1 MFYNKPNGSDGHFPL
16 YSLIASDIPTAM
28 RKAILA
34 VALLSFASLAQA
46 IAPNDVQF
54 KLMVD
59 TRTQFQGRF
68 AKAQQALGLDPTK
81 APAEAHANLE
91 AFSKELAKLK
101 EEAVALQN
109 ARYQYWDNQSYWRN
123 FWDKGPA
130 AKFVVAK
137 LRAQIDVTMA
147 LQVPV
152 AAPFAKPDLNTMQK
166 SMDAIRACFELDK
179 QLQVME
185 TQLPRR

>member
-1 MFYNKPNGSDGHFPL
+1 
-16 YSLIASDIPTAM
+16 M
-28 RKAILA
+28 RKVLLT
-34 VALLSFASLAQA
+34 VALLTLASLAHA
-46 IAPNDVQF
+46 IAPKDAQF
-54 KLMVD
+54 KVLVE
-59 TRTQFQGRF
+59 TRIQFQGRF

-81 APAEAHANLE
+81 APHQAHANLE

-152 AAPFAKPDLNTMQK
+152 AAPFTKPDLNTMQK
-166 SMDAIRACFELDK
+166 SLDAIRACFELDNQLQIMEK
-179 QLQVME
+179 QLNS
-185 TQLPRR
+185 LPRR

>member
-1 MFYNKPNGSDGHFPL
+1 
-16 YSLIASDIPTAM
+16 M
-28 RKAILA
+28 RKSLFTFVLLCLA
-34 VALLSFASLAQA
+34 NLAQA

-68 AKAQQALGLDPTK
+68 AKAQQALGLDPKK
-81 APAEAHANLE
+81 APHEAHANLE

-101 EEAVALQN
+101 EEAMALQN
-109 ARYQYWDNQSYWRN
+109 ERYQYWNNQSYWRN

-137 LRAQIDVTMA
+137 LRAQIDITIA

-152 AAPFAKPDLNTMQK
+152 AGPFAKPDLNTMQK

-179 QLQVME
+179 QLQLME
-185 TQLPRR
+185 TQLNSSPRR

>member
-1 MFYNKPNGSDGHFPL
+1 LLL
-16 YSLIASDIPTAM
+16 YSLKAKNIGM
-28 RKAILA
+28 RMLKTFATL
-34 VALLSFASLAQA
+34 ALLALASLAQA

-101 EEAVALQN
+101 EDAIALQN
-109 ARYQYWDNQSYWRN
+109 ERYRYWDNQSYWRN

-137 LRAQIDVTMA
+137 LRAQIDAAAA

-152 AAPFAKPDLNTMQK
+152 AGPFTKPDLNSMQK
-166 SMDAIRACFELDK
+166 SLDAIRGCFELDK
-179 QLQVME
+179 QLQLME
-185 TQLPRR
+185 VQLNNSPKR

>member
-1 MFYNKPNGSDGHFPL
+1 
-16 YSLIASDIPTAM
+16 M
-28 RKAILA
+28 RRFLLT

-46 IAPNDVQF
+46 IAPNDIQF
-54 KLMVD
+54 KLMID

-91 AFSKELAKLK
+91 AFSKEIAKLK
-101 EEAVALQN
+101 DDAVALQES
-109 ARYQYWDNQSYWRN
+109 RYQYWNNQSYWRN

-137 LRAQIDVTMA
+137 LRAQIDAAIA

-152 AAPFAKPDLNTMQK
+152 AAPFTKPDLNTMQK
-166 SMDAIRACFELDK
+166 SLDAIRACFELDK
-179 QLQVME
+179 QLQLME
-185 TQLPRR
+185 VQLNNLPKR

>member
-1 MFYNKPNGSDGHFPL
+1 MLK
-16 YSLIASDIPTAM
+16 SLLT
-28 RKAILA
+28 

-54 KLMVD
+54 KVMVD
-59 TRTQFQGRF
+59 TRVQFQGRF

-81 APAEAHANLE
+81 APHEAHANLE

-101 EEAVALQN
+101 EEAITLQN
-109 ARYQYWDNQSYWRN
+109 ERYQYWNNQSYWRN
-123 FWDKGPA
+123 FWDKGPS

-137 LRAQIDVTMA
+137 LRAQIDIAMA

-152 AAPFAKPDLNTMQK
+152 AGPFTKPDLNTMQK
-166 SMDAIRACFELDK
+166 SLDAIRACFELDK
-179 QLQVME
+179 QLQLME
-185 TQLPRR
+185 IQLNNSPKR

>member
-1 MFYNKPNGSDGHFPL
+1 
-16 YSLIASDIPTAM
+16 M

-59 TRTQFQGRF
+59 THIQFQGRF

-81 APAEAHANLE
+81 APHQAHANLE

-101 EEAVALQN
+101 DDAVTLQN
-109 ARYQYWDNQSYWRN
+109 ARYKYWNNEYYWRN
-123 FWDKGPA
+123 YWVNGPS

-137 LRAQIDVTMA
+137 LRAQIDVA
-147 LQVPV
+147 IGIGDPP
-152 AAPFAKPDLNTMQK
+152 AAGPFTTPDLNAMQK
-166 SMDAIRACFELDK
+166 SLDAIRGCFEIDK
-179 QLQVME
+179 QLQIME
-185 TQLPRR
+185 TQLNSLPKR

>member
-1 MFYNKPNGSDGHFPL
+1 
-16 YSLIASDIPTAM
+16 M

-68 AKAQQALGLDPTK
+68 AKAQQALGLDPSK
-81 APAEAHANLE
+81 APHQAHANLE

-101 EEAVALQN
+101 DDAVTLQN
-109 ARYQYWDNQSYWRN
+109 ERYQYWNNETYWRN
-123 FWDKGPA
+123 FWVKGPA

-137 LRAQIDVTMA
+137 LRAQIDVAMA
-147 LQVPV
+147 LQVPT
-152 AAPFAKPDLNTMQK
+152 AGPFTKPDLNTMQK
-166 SMDAIRACFELDK
+166 SLDAIRGCFEIDNQLQIMEK
-179 QLQVME
+179 QL
-185 TQLPRR
+185 PKR

>member
-1 MFYNKPNGSDGHFPL
+1 
-16 YSLIASDIPTAM
+16 M
-28 RKAILA
+28 RVKNIQAFMRSILP
-34 VALLSFASLAQA
+34 ALVILCFASLAQA

-81 APAEAHANLE
+81 APAEAHSNLE

-101 EEAVALQN
+101 ADAVALQN
-109 ARYQYWDNQSYWRN
+109 ERYQYWNNQSYWRN

-137 LRAQIDVTMA
+137 LRAQIDAAAA

-152 AAPFAKPDLNTMQK
+152 AGPYTKPDLNSMQK
-166 SMDAIRACFELDK
+166 SLDAIRACFELDK

-185 TQLPRR
+185 TQLNSLPKR

>member
-1 MFYNKPNGSDGHFPL
+1 
-16 YSLIASDIPTAM
+16 M
-28 RKAILA
+28 RKSLFTF
-34 VALLSFASLAQA
+34 ALLCLANLTQA
-46 IAPNDVQF
+46 VAPNDVQF

-81 APAEAHANLE
+81 APHEAHANLE

-101 EEAVALQN
+101 EEAITLQN
-109 ARYQYWDNQSYWRN
+109 DRYQYWNNQSYWRN

-137 LRAQIDVTMA
+137 LRAQIDVAVA

-152 AAPFAKPDLNTMQK
+152 AGPFTKPDLNTMQK
-166 SMDAIRACFELDK
+166 SLDAIRACFELDK
-179 QLQVME
+179 QLQLME
-185 TQLPRR
+185 IQLNNSPKR

>member
-1 MFYNKPNGSDGHFPL
+1 MLK
-16 YSLIASDIPTAM
+16 SLLT
-28 RKAILA
+28 

-54 KLMVD
+54 KVMVD
-59 TRTQFQGRF
+59 TRVQFQGRF

-81 APAEAHANLE
+81 APAEAHANLG

-101 EEAVALQN
+101 DDAVALQN
-109 ARYQYWDNQSYWRN
+109 ERYQYWNNQSYWRN
-123 FWDKGPA
+123 FWDKGPS

-137 LRAQIDVTMA
+137 LRAQIDVALA

-152 AAPFAKPDLNTMQK
+152 AGPFTKPDLNTMQK
-166 SMDAIRACFELDK
+166 SLDAIRACFELDK
-179 QLQVME
+179 QLQLME
-185 TQLPRR
+185 IQLNNSPKR

>member
-1 MFYNKPNGSDGHFPL
+1 
-16 YSLIASDIPTAM
+16 M
-28 RKAILA
+28 RRFLLT

-46 IAPNDVQF
+46 IAPNDIQF
-54 KLMVD
+54 KLMID

-91 AFSKELAKLK
+91 AFSKEIAKLK
-101 EEAVALQN
+101 DDAVALQE
-109 ARYQYWDNQSYWRN
+109 ARYQYWNNQSYWRN

-137 LRAQIDVTMA
+137 LRAQIDAAIA

-152 AAPFAKPDLNTMQK
+152 AAPFTKPDLNTMQK
-166 SMDAIRACFELDK
+166 SLDAIRACFELDK
-179 QLQVME
+179 QLQLME
-185 TQLPRR
+185 VQLNNLPKR